1 MALAKF
7 AKVTFFYRTNK
18 EPTTLI
24 ILQSDF
30 SKDIHRIISR
40 IGVFKYKD
48 IKVDLTIVNKID
60 IEFFEDEVII

>member
-7 AKVTFFYRTNK
+7 VKVTFFYRTNK
-18 EPTTLI
+18 EPTTFI

-30 SKDIHRIISR
+30 SKNIHRIISR

-60 IEFFEDEVII
+60 IEFFEGEVII